1 MSFLLFT
8 CLPLQ
13 NSRSLCAENS
23 VGNPAPSIFKFSNP
37 QNFQIMHRLLLF
49 LPLVLVACSSSK
61 QAQTVNG
68 SSNVVVDGKLW
79 ASVYQQKAAEYKALC
94 FQAYNIAQLRLDQSL
109 QTTGKPKAVV
119 TDIDET
125 FLDNSPYAAKQ
136 SLIGKDYDA
145 STWGDWTALGQADT
159 LAGALGFFKY
169 AAAQNVEVF
178 YITNRDEK
186 ERAGTLKNL
195 QKFGFPYADDAHL
208 VMRQPGSSS
217 SKESRRQTV
226 LQTHEI
232 ILLLGDNL
240 GDFSALFDKKNLD
253 ERSANT
259 AISAGE
265 FGKRFIVLPNPSY
278 GDWEGALYNYNYKL
292 SATQK
297 DSVMRANVKG
307 F

>member
-1 MSFLLFT
+1 M
-8 CLPLQ
+8 
-13 NSRSLCAENS
+13 
-23 VGNPAPSIFKFSNP
+23 K
-37 QNFQIMHRLLLF
+37 RLLLF
-49 LPLVLVACSSSK
+49 LPVALLACSTTK
-61 QAQTVNG
+61 QAKTANG
-68 SSNVVVDGKLW
+68 NSTVVVDGKLW
-79 ASVYQQKAAEYKALC
+79 ASVYQQRAAEYKALC

-109 QTTGKPKAVV
+109 QATGKPKAVV

-136 SLIGKDYDA
+136 SLSGKDYDA
-145 STWGDWTALGQADT
+145 TTWSEWTSLGQADT

-169 AAAQNVEVF
+169 AASKNVEVF
-178 YITNRDEK
+178 YITNREEN

-195 QKFGFPYADDAHL
+195 QKFGFPFADDVHL

-226 LQTHEI
+226 LQTHDI

-240 GDFSALFDKKNLD
+240 ADFSSLFDKKNEN
-253 ERSANT
+253 ERSAN
-259 AISAGE
+259 AAMSAGE
-265 FGKRFIVLPNPSY
+265 FGKIFIVLPNPSY

-292 SATQK
+292 TTAQK
-297 DSVMRANVKG
+297 DSVVRANVKG

>member
-1 MSFLLFT
+1 MRKYLF
-8 CLPLQ
+8 
-13 NSRSLCAENS
+13 
-23 VGNPAPSIFKFSNP
+23 I
-37 QNFQIMHRLLLF
+37 
-49 LPLVLVACSSSK
+49 LVALAAACSPSKRTQSTTSSSI
-61 QAQTVNG
+61 VI
-68 SSNVVVDGKLW
+68 DGKLW

-94 FQAYNIAQLRLDQSL
+94 YQAYNIAQLRLDQSL
-109 QTTGKPKAVV
+109 QAAGKPKAVV

-136 SLIGKDYDA
+136 SLNARDYEA
-145 STWGDWTALGQADT
+145 ATWSEWTSLGQADT

-169 AAAQNVEVF
+169 AASKNVEVF
-178 YITNRDEK
+178 YITNREEK

-195 QKFGFPYADDAHL
+195 QQFGFPFADDAHL
-208 VMRQPGSSS
+208 IMRQPGSSS

-226 LQTHEI
+226 LQTHDI

-240 GDFSALFDKKNLD
+240 GDFSVLFDKKSLD
-253 ERSANT
+253 ERNT
-259 AISAGE
+259 NTFISAQE

-292 SATQK
+292 SPAQK
-297 DSVMRANVKG
+297 DSVVRANVKG